1 MARFLSVFIEYVD
14 YWRCKLSLIKVGD
27 KEVGLIVYKEQ
38 PVITAKMI
46 ADVHGKEIKVI
57 NQQFKRNKIHFVE
70 NVDFFIVNKQLVTN
84 CDQSN
89 LSKSQ
94 IAIQELF
101 IQNPSSEV
109 YLFTE
114 SGYLMLTK
122 TFRDKT
128 SWEVQRML
136 VNNYFKF
143 KEVVKKVE
151 SEPTAED
158 VVLGSLLAEKVFDSM
173 IRTLTPRKP
182 YKRKKYI
189 QINRQE
195 VTKHFEE
202 LETSLV
208 QSLNT
213 IGKLREM
220 FKM

>member
-1 MARFLSVFIEYVD
+1 MSVI
-14 YWRCKLSLIKVGD
+14 RVGD

-143 KEVVKKVE
+143 KEVVEKVE

-158 VVLGSLLAEKVFDSM
+158 MVLGSLLAEKVFDSM

-195 VTKHFEE
+195 VIKHFEE
-202 LETSLV
+202 LENSLV

>member
-1 MARFLSVFIEYVD
+1 MSVI
-14 YWRCKLSLIKVGD
+14 RVGD

-195 VTKHFEE
+195 VIKHFEE
-202 LETSLV
+202 LENSLV